1 MTEEPQGN
9 AAVAG
14 QLERGV
20 RPLQPERTDTQRLAA
35 ILLATPEA
43 LQELL
48 QLPLGA
54 YIDSVYV
61 PHDRPGMLE
70 LRIRGAG
77 WACDLGQTIPRTS
90 ATVTL
95 QRDAD
100 GRELARVVDW
110 GLPSSH
116 ERPNVRAKLPAEA
129 GAVSLVRDDA
139 PCAADQAYSA
149 CRSGSA

>member
-1 MTEEPQGN
+1 MEQSSR
-9 AAVAG
+9 AVEGPLDAT
-14 QLERGV
+14 V
-20 RPLQPERTDTQRLAA
+20 VPLQPERTDTQRLAA

-48 QLPLGA
+48 QLPQGA
-54 YIDSVYV
+54 YIDSVYS
-61 PHDRPGMLE
+61 PHDRPGTLE

-77 WACDLGQTIPRTS
+77 WPCNLGQSIPRTT

-95 QRDAD
+95 QRDAE

-116 ERPNVRAKLPAEA
+116 ERHNA
-129 GAVSLVRDDA
+129 
-139 PCAADQAYSA
+139 
-149 CRSGSA
+149 

>member
-1 MTEEPQGN
+1 MTKDNCPDGSALSEGL
-9 AAVAG
+9 G
-14 QLERGV
+14 
-20 RPLQPERTDTQRLAA
+20 PLQPERTDTQRLAA

-54 YIDSVYV
+54 YIDSVYA

-116 ERPNVRAKLPAEA
+116 ERPNVK
-129 GAVSLVRDDA
+129 
-139 PCAADQAYSA
+139 
-149 CRSGSA
+149 

>member
-1 MTEEPQGN
+1 MEQSSR
-9 AAVAG
+9 AVEG
-14 QLERGV
+14 
-20 RPLQPERTDTQRLAA
+20 PLDATVVPMEPERTDPQRLAA

-48 QLPLGA
+48 QLPEGA
-54 YIDSVYV
+54 YIDSVYS
-61 PHDRPGMLE
+61 PHDRPGTLE

-77 WACDLGQTIPRTS
+77 WPCELRQSIPRTT

-95 QRDAD
+95 QRDND

-116 ERPNVRAKLPAEA
+116 ERHNVALS
-129 GAVSLVRDDA
+129 GARDHVDE
-139 PCAADQAYSA
+139 D
-149 CRSGSA
+149 

>member
-1 MTEEPQGN
+1 MEHSSR
-9 AAVAG
+9 AVEGPLDAT
-14 QLERGV
+14 V
-20 RPLQPERTDTQRLAA
+20 VPLQPERDDTQRLAA

-54 YIDSVYV
+54 YIDSVYS
-61 PHDRPGMLE
+61 PHDRPGTLE

-77 WACDLGQTIPRTS
+77 WACDLGQTIPRTT

-110 GLPSSH
+110 GLPSNH
-116 ERPNVRAKLPAEA
+116 ERHNVRANLP
-129 GAVSLVRDDA
+129 
-139 PCAADQAYSA
+139 P
-149 CRSGSA
+149 

>member
-129 GAVSLVRDDA
+129 ALPCGAKEN
-139 PCAADQAYSA
+139 
-149 CRSGSA
+149 